1 MACLELMK
9 RDLSSASSA
18 DDITDFNIFAMLR
31 TDPLSS
37 GLGEL
42 LDM

>member
-18 DDITDFNIFAMLR
+18 DDITDFKIFAMLR